1 MTAVTVPKFD
11 ELRVGDV
18 VASRTVDLE
27 RATLVRYAGASGDF
41 NPIHWN
47 DTFAQEV
54 GLESVIAHGMLT
66 MGTAVT
72 IVEEW
77 VGNQTA
83 ILDYQARFARQV
95 PVPNPGFTTLELS
108 ATVGLLKEDERQARI
123 DLTVVC
129 NGAKVLAKSQVLVQ
143 L

>member
-1 MTAVTVPKFD
+1 MAKPKFE
-11 ELRVGDV
+11 ELTVGDV
-18 VASRTVDLE
+18 VATRNIDLD
-27 RATLVRYAGASGDF
+27 RANLVRYAGASGDF

-47 DTFAQEV
+47 DKFAHEV

-66 MGTAVT
+66 MAMAVT
-72 IVEEW
+72 VVEEW
-77 VGNQTA
+77 VGDQTA

-108 ATVGLLKEDERQARI
+108 ATVGLLKEDDRQARI
-123 DLTVVC
+123 DLTVIC
-129 NGAKVLAKSQVLVQ
+129 DGAKVLAKSQVLVQ